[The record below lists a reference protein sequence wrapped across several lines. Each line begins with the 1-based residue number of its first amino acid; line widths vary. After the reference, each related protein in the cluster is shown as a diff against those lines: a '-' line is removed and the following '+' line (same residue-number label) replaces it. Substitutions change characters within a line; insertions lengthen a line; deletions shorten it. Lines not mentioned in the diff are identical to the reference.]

1 MQLYKNL
8 SLSFKVSIKYIT
20 HNIITSSSC
29 SFDKAADIQKR
40 ILPSSNGVAGK
51 PTPTVAIL
59 NLLNSLT
66 VALK

>member
-1 MQLYKNL
+1 MHIYH
-8 SLSFKVSIKYIT
+8 IYYI
-20 HNIITSSSC
+20 IITSSSC
-29 SFDKAADIQKR
+29 SLDKAADIQKR

-66 VALK
+66 VALKQIRTTV

>member
-1 MQLYKNL
+1 M
-8 SLSFKVSIKYIT
+8 T
-20 HNIITSSSC
+20 HNILTSSSC

-66 VALK
+66 VALKQIIII